1 MPKLKHDIK
10 LECKNKVKG
19 EGKKKDKVC
28 GYKEDMTLEGL
39 QSFFA

>member
-1 MPKLKHDIK
+1 MPKLKHDIT
-10 LECKNKVKG
+10 LECTNKVKG

-28 GYKEDMTLEGL
+28 GYKDNMTLEGL